1 MRRVDDARSAR
12 ARFRATHPILQDDY
26 RMATIEPGSPAAE
39 RDEMRDEQRDEKVD
53 RKRDEKRDEKRSD
66 KPRAARRSDKGDK
79 ADNAGNDARMSEQR
93 SARVAGLES
102 YGRLYGSSAVMQDLY
117 EQIRR
122 VSVTDAT
129 ALIVGESGTGKELVA
144 RTIHE
149 ESHRR
154 DGPFIAVNCGAI
166 PDELIEAELFGH
178 EKGSFTGAVQAR
190 DGHFEHARGGT
201 LFLDEVTEMSLL
213 HQVKLLRALESGE
226 YYPVGS
232 NEAIR
237 GDVRVIAA
245 TNRDPLAAVRD
256 NALREDLMYRLAVF
270 PLRAPPLRE
279 RERDREL
286 LAQLFLT
293 ELNDEAGTQKAF
305 SKRALETVRNW
316 SWPGNVRELKNAV
329 YRAFILAEKHVEIA
343 HPQLVPRVKKPVTQG
358 DAMSVWIGTPLADA
372 QKQIILGTLKHCG
385 GDKRLA
391 ARTLGVS
398 LKTLYNRLGSY
409 GAEDGE
415 TGAPDDTGINEADD
429 TRDTE

>member
-1 MRRVDDARSAR
+1 
-12 ARFRATHPILQDDY
+12 
-26 RMATIEPGSPAAE
+26 MASIEPGSPAAS
-39 RDEMRDEQRDEKVD
+39 
-53 RKRDEKRDEKRSD
+53 RK
-66 KPRAARRSDKGDK
+66 AG
-79 ADNAGNDARMSEQR
+79 NAGNSAHAAPPAE
-93 SARVAGLES
+93 ARVAGLES
-102 YGRLYGSSAVMQDLY
+102 YGLLYGSSGVMQDLY
-117 EQIRR
+117 AQIGR
-122 VSVTDAT
+122 VSVTEAT
-129 ALIVGESGTGKELVA
+129 ALIVGESGTGKELIA
-144 RTIHE
+144 RTIHAQ
-149 ESHRR
+149 SGRR

-201 LFLDEVTEMSLL
+201 LFLDEITEMSLL
-213 HQVKLLRALESGE
+213 HQVKLLRALETGE
-226 YYPVGS
+226 YFPVGG
-232 NEAIR
+232 NQAIR
-237 GDVRVIAA
+237 GDVRIIAA
-245 TNRDPLAAVRD
+245 TNRDPVTAVKD

-286 LAQLFLT
+286 LAQHFLN
-293 ELNDEAGTQKAF
+293 ELNAQDRTQKVF

-329 YRAFILAEKHVEIA
+329 YRAFILAEKQVEIA
-343 HPQLVPRVKKPVTQG
+343 HPQLVPKVKKPVTQG

-372 QKQIILGTLKHCG
+372 QKQIILGTLKYCG

-409 GAEDGE
+409 GADDGE
-415 TGAPDDTGINEADD
+415 GGEVDLSGEAAIDADPDTDAPEET
-429 TRDTE
+429 

>member
-1 MRRVDDARSAR
+1 
-12 ARFRATHPILQDDY
+12 
-26 RMATIEPGSPAAE
+26 MASIEPGSPAAE
-39 RDEMRDEQRDEKVD
+39 RDEPRATRDERDARRNEKGNA
-53 RKRDEKRDEKRSD
+53 RQ
-66 KPRAARRSDKGDK
+66 RAAASEAANPSGK
-79 ADNAGNDARMSEQR
+79 DARGAE
-93 SARVAGLES
+93 ARVPGLQS
-102 YGRLYGSSAVMQDLY
+102 YGLLYGSSAIMLDLY
-117 EQIRR
+117 EQIER

-144 RTIHE
+144 RTIHDRSE
-149 ESHRR
+149 RR

-226 YYPVGS
+226 YRPVGS
-232 NEAIR
+232 NETIR
-237 GDVRVIAA
+237 GDVRIIAA
-245 TNRDPLAAVRD
+245 TNRDPVVAVKD

-293 ELNDEAGTQKAF
+293 ELNEESGTQKVF

-329 YRAFILAEKHVEIA
+329 YRAFILAEKQVEIA
-343 HPQLVPRVKKPVTQG
+343 HPQLVPKVKKPVTQG

-372 QKQIILGTLKHCG
+372 QKQIILGTLKYCG

-409 GAEDGE
+409 GAEDGD
-415 TGAPDDTGINEADD
+415 APPLDDGDNDSDPAELD
-429 TRDTE
+429 